1 MTVNIVEPGTMYGDW
16 LNQMDFRVSKGFR
29 IDKLRLRLNGD
40 LYNALNG
47 SPVMQENP
55 NYATWRVPQVM
66 QQARIAKVS
75 VQIDY

>member
-1 MTVNIVEPGTMYGDW
+1 
-16 LNQMDFRVSKGFR
+16 
-29 IDKLRLRLNGD
+29 
-40 LYNALNG
+40 
-47 SPVMQENP
+47 MQENP